1 MRHFLIIVLK
11 YNELK
16 TPMLHDR
23 FELVEVAWL
32 SSFKEFVEQ
41 FRVPFMSKKVCK
53 TKKNI

>member
-1 MRHFLIIVLK
+1 
-11 YNELK
+11 
-16 TPMLHDR
+16 MLHDR